1 MKVALIGCGS
11 ISKKHFEALDALD
24 NVSLCAVADIRPE
37 RADAAAKQYGGR
49 AYTDYQE
56 MLLREKPDAVHI
68 CTPHDLH
75 VPMALDAL
83 AKRCH
88 VFCEKPAAIT
98 PDDLLKLQKAQTE
111 SGRQVGICFQNR
123 CNTGAKEAKRLL
135 EEGTYGKLLAIRAS
149 VDWCRGADYY
159 SDDWHGRKSREGG
172 GVLINQAVHTLDLL
186 QYFAAS
192 PAVSVQA
199 HMANDHLQ
207 DVIDVEDTA
216 LVRCRFQNGVL
227 AQLNATTA
235 FACNAA
241 VVIDLFVEQGVLRL
255 EGPVLSFVSPDGDAT
270 VLARPTVSTTGS
282 KAYWGTGHRK
292 LIKEFYRCLETGEP
306 FSIDAYE
313 GGKAV
318 RLFLAAYRSA
328 EAGGATQYLDN

>member
-1 MKVALIGCGS
+1 MNVALIGCGN

-24 NVSLCAVADIRPE
+24 SVSLCAVADILPE

-49 AYTDYQE
+49 AYTDYKE
-56 MLLREKPDAVHI
+56 MLAREKPDAVHI

-83 AKRCH
+83 RSGCH

-98 PDDLLKLQKAQTE
+98 LDDLHTLQKAQTE
-111 SGRQVGICFQNR
+111 SGRQVGVCFQNR
-123 CNTGAKEAKRLL
+123 CNTGAKEAKKLL
-135 EEGTYGKLLAIRAS
+135 EKGTYGKLLAIRAS
-149 VDWCRGADYY
+149 VDWCRGEDYY
-159 SDDWHGRKSREGG
+159 SDGWHGKKAREGG
-172 GVLINQAVHTLDLL
+172 GVLINQAIHTLDLM
-186 QYFAAS
+186 QFFAAS

-199 HMANDHLQ
+199 HTANDHLKG
-207 DVIDVEDTA
+207 VIDVEDTA
-216 LVRCRFQNGVL
+216 LVRCRFQSGVL

-241 VVIDLFVEQGVLRL
+241 VVIDLFVEQGALRL
-255 EGPVLSFVSPDGDAT
+255 EGPVLSFVSPDGGAT
-270 VLARPTVSTTGS
+270 VLARPTVSAAGS
-282 KAYWGTGHRK
+282 KSYWGTGHRK
-292 LIKEFYRCLETGEP
+292 LIREFYRCLETGEP
-306 FSIDAYE
+306 FSIDAFE

-328 EAGGATQYLDN
+328 QANGAPACPDD

>member
-1 MKVALIGCGS
+1 MNVALIGCGS
-11 ISKKHFEALDALD
+11 ISKKHFEAIEALD
-24 NVSLCAVADIRPE
+24 TVTLCAVCDIRPD
-37 RADAAAKQYGGR
+37 RAEAAAKQYGGR
-49 AYTDYQE
+49 IYTDYKE
-56 MLLREKPDAVHI
+56 MLAREKPDAVHI

-83 AKRCH
+83 KKGCH

-98 PDDLLKLQKAQTE
+98 PEGLSALQKAQKE

-123 CNTGAKEAKRLL
+123 CNTGANEAKRLL
-135 EEGTYGKLLAIRAS
+135 EDGTYGKLLTIRAS
-149 VDWCRGADYY
+149 VDWCRGEDYY
-159 SDDWHGRKSREGG
+159 SDDWHGKKSREGG
-172 GVLINQAVHTLDLL
+172 GVLINQAIHTLDLL

-199 HMANDHLQ
+199 HTANDHLQ
-207 DVIDVEDTA
+207 GVIDVEDTA
-216 LVRCRFQNGVL
+216 LVRCRFQNGIA

-241 VVIDLFVEQGVLRL
+241 VVVDLFVEQGILRL
-255 EGPVLSFVSPDGDAT
+255 EGPMLSFVSPDGNAT
-270 VLARPTVSTTGS
+270 VLARPTVSATGS
-282 KAYWGTGHRK
+282 KSYWGTGHRK

-306 FSIDAYE
+306 FPIDAFE

-318 RLFLAAYRSA
+318 SLFLAAYRSA
-328 EAGGATQYLDN
+328 AEGGSEQLF